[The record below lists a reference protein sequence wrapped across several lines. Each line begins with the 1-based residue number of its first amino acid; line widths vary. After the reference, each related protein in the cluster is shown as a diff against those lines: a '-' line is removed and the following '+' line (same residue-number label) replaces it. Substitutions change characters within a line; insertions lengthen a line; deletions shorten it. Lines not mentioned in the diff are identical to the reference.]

1 QADGTPRGARGCAGR
16 RPRRHDLLACA
27 ERQTVRRQDPC
38 RLGEMDRCA
47 DGETVMSALGSPA
60 SVAAA
65 EAAYL
70 KTRDARKAAR
80 RTKKTKAITGRG
92 KTYEKRLQDA
102 ALKYLKTLPHVTA
115 WKSGA
120 GGFFSTYTSKKTGQ
134 TSSRFFRMGKKGCAD
149 IIGWVQKRVEVRI
162 GERWVPGELDGQ
174 PTRVA

>member
-1 QADGTPRGARGCAGR
+1 MKEIKNFISGAYVAN
-16 RPRRHDLLACA
+16 
-27 ERQTVRRQDPC
+27 
-38 RLGEMDRCA
+38 
-47 DGETVMSALGSPA
+47 A
-60 SVAAA
+60 S
-65 EAAYL
+65 
-70 KTRDARKAAR
+70 
-80 RTKKTKAITGRG
+80 G

-102 ALKYLKTLPHVTA
+102 TLKYLKTLPHVTA

-174 PTRVA
+174 PTRVACFLALECKDPQGWPLTPAQREFLEAVSKAGGLAKAVTSLEEVRALLGDAAP